1 MGTRKKMSPKR
12 RSPRKKMSPKRR
24 SPRKKM
30 SPKRRSPRKKTSPK
44 RRSPRK
50 KRMSGRKRMSS
61 GRGGTAPVP
70 PDSGGPPIVG
80 PAAARGCDPAAEFRL
95 LKSVVDILIE
105 NGNTFVNKA
114 KIRPDG
120 SGKINDYDHWYI
132 NCGGNQNIWTQL
144 DELGRSGGR
153 LTWGD
158 FMSEDVTKRYF
169 RNKVLHYHLYIN
181 ERGCAVGNLKTNQ
194 FIYEQIRISHGRNDD
209 GCRPTISEGDEN
221 QVRNIR
227 SEEPLSSMGRNHRKI
242 ADYITRTL
250 NIQCR
255 SREPDGETKNYIV
268 NDGNLEQRKNR
279 EEVMRKCQWNA
290 TDSTWEKAPA
300 YIPPHLRG
308 RPGDDRGDYGR
319 SGRYD
324 DRGGRF
330 GRSNYG
336 NWRPN

>member
-1 MGTRKKMSPKR
+1 MGTRKKT
-12 RSPRKKMSPKRR
+12 
-24 SPRKKM
+24 

-114 KIRPDG
+114 KIRRG
-120 SGKINDYDHWYI
+120 GEGKINEYDHWYI
-132 NCGGNQNIWTQL
+132 NCRGDENIWTQL
-144 DELGRSGGR
+144 DELGRSGRR
-153 LTWGD
+153 LNWGD

-181 ERGCAVGNLKTNQ
+181 DSGCAVGNLKRNH
-194 FIYEQIRISHGRNDD
+194 FIYEQIRTSHGRNDR
-209 GCRPTISEGDEN
+209 GCRPTISEGEEN

-227 SEEPLSSMGRNHRKI
+227 SEERLSRMADDARAI
-242 ADYITRTL
+242 AEYITQTL
-250 NIQCR
+250 NSECER
-255 SREPDGETKNYIV
+255 REPDGEIKNYIV
-268 NDGNLEQRKNR
+268 NNSYLADQKNR
-279 EEVMRKCQWNA
+279 EQVMRNCQWNEIK
-290 TDSTWEKAPA
+290 STWEKRTSP

-308 RPGDDRGDYGR
+308 KRDFRQGDDR
-319 SGRYD
+319 RYD
-324 DRGGRF
+324 DRDRGY
-330 GRSNYG
+330 GRSNVRD
-336 NWRPN
+336 WRRN